1 MKQIFI
7 YSCLISIISC
17 LSCSKERSR
26 SFKGLVAAADNCCS
40 SIEGGRLYK
49 VNILGTD
56 STITTVLPAEIS
68 LGDTIAFNMHATDT
82 PPAAICLAICLMPEM
97 VCLSDVSKVH

>member
-1 MKQIFI
+1 MKKFFIFSTIIFI
-7 YSCLISIISC
+7 
-17 LSCSKERSR
+17 LSCSKENGR
-26 SFKGLVAAADNCCS
+26 SFKGVVSTADNCCS

-56 STITTVLPAEIS
+56 STITTVLPAAIN

-82 PPAAICLAICLMPEM
+82 PPAVLCLAICPMPEM
-97 VCLSDVSKVH
+97 VRLSDVSKVQ

>member
-7 YSCLISIISC
+7 FLCLISM
-17 LSCSKERSR
+17 LSCSKENGR
-26 SFKGLVAAADNCCS
+26 SFKGVVTTADNCCS
-40 SIEGGRLYK
+40 STEGGRLYK

-56 STITTVLPAEIS
+56 STVTTVLPAEIN

-82 PPAAICLAICLMPEM
+82 PPAVLCLAICVMPEM
-97 VCLSDVSKVH
+97 VRLSDVSKVQ

>member
-7 YSCLISIISC
+7 FLCLISM
-17 LSCSKERSR
+17 LSCSKEKSR
-26 SFKGLVAAADNCCS
+26 SFEGVVTTADNCCS
-40 SIEGGRLYK
+40 SAEGGRLYK

-56 STITTVLPAEIS
+56 STITTVLPVEIS

-82 PPAAICLAICLMPEM
+82 PPAVLCLAICVMPEI
-97 VCLSDVSKVH
+97 VRLSDVSKVQ

>member
-7 YSCLISIISC
+7 YSCLISITSF
-17 LSCSKERSR
+17 LSCSKERGR

-40 SIEGGRLYK
+40 STTGGRLYK

-82 PPAAICLAICLMPEM
+82 PPAAICLAICMTPEM